1 MKAIVHFKN
10 LKPILS
16 FISFVRLNKLPV
28 FLLHLHAR
36 ESPAFPI
43 LRKIR
48 REMKPCEL
56 GTRVPQLPK
65 RRSAYLG
72 QIEVEALL
80 TWIQCAQHCDVS
92 QLAGFAKEDILML
105 STILFSIVDM
115 D

>member
-10 LKPILS
+10 LNPILS

-56 GTRVPQLPK
+56 GTGVPQLPK
-65 RRSAYLG
+65 RSAYLG
-72 QIEVEALL
+72 QIEVEASL

-92 QLAGFAKEDILML
+92 QLGGFAKEDAINYP
-105 STILFSIVDM
+105 V
-115 D
+115 